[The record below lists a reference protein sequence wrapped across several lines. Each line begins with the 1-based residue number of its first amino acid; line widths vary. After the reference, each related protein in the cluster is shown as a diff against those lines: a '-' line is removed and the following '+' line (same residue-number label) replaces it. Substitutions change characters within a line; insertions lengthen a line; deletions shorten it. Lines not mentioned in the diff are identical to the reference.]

1 MLFCITGCQI
11 ALKYG
16 STVIGTVTEIFN
28 VRLKIRENSWIF
40 KNFKIR
46 KMCSLELNEV
56 VREFAIRVSDDVRVA
71 ILGTAPP

>member
-1 MLFCITGCQI
+1 M
-11 ALKYG
+11 
-16 STVIGTVTEIFN
+16 VIGTVTEIFN

-46 KMCSLELNEV
+46 KMCSLELNEA
-56 VREFAIRVSDDVRVA
+56 VREFAIRVSDDVRVV